1 MCSLYNLLK
10 TTSPAVKLLDNRL
23 YVLTKEMKYKLVK
36 QKLPEY
42 VDNIEDINSYRTTNP
57 IPNVS
62 CFMSHIII
70 HKLNI

>member
-1 MCSLYNLLK
+1 MTLYNLLK

-42 VDNIEDINSYRTTNP
+42 VDNIEDINSYRRTNP
-57 IPNVS
+57 IPKCILFHES
-62 CFMSHIII
+62 YYYP
-70 HKLNI
+70 